1 MRNVN
6 VSFQIFISKDVNK
19 PLVAV
24 HPDFTFDIAGD
35 KDNDVDFH
43 NMCDMEYNVQQLVKY
58 YRALGCKCE
67 ARRVE
72 TSFLGLD
79 I

>member
-6 VSFQIFISKDVNK
+6 VSFQLFISKDVEK
-19 PLVAV
+19 PLIADV
-24 HPDFTFDIAGD
+24 PDFTFDVAGD
-35 KDNDVDFH
+35 KDNDSDFH
-43 NMCDMEYNVQQLVKY
+43 NMCDVEYNVTQLVKY
-58 YRALGCKCE
+58 FRDLGCKCE
-67 ARRVE
+67 ARKVE

>member
-1 MRNVN
+1 MRNVIVTFQLF
-6 VSFQIFISKDVNK
+6 VSNDVDK
-19 PLVAV
+19 PLILAK
-24 HPDFTFDIAGD
+24 PDFTISVAGD
-35 KDNDVDFH
+35 KDDDKDFRS
-43 NMCDMEYNVQQLVKY
+43 MCDAEYNFEQLVKY

-79 I
+79 L

>member
-1 MRNVN
+1 MRNVV
-6 VSFQIFISKDVNK
+6 VSFQLFISKDVEK

-24 HPDFTFDIAGD
+24 TPDFTFDFAGD

-58 YRALGCKCE
+58 YRALGCNCE